1 MLKKRIVYY
10 AALLMTITGVL
21 GTPVICHGEE
31 SAETVMESEG
41 GEADASNL
49 IAGEDERAA
58 QQSVGEEGVEPVYAE
73 DLKEGTYSIEVDS
86 SSSMFRI
93 VNAELTV
100 KDGQMIAVLTLGGK
114 GYLKLFMGTG
124 EEAVA
129 ADESAYAEFVEDSEG
144 AYTYEVPVA
153 ALNTELECTS
163 FSKRKEKWYDHQI
176 FFKAETLPA
185 EAFVMEPETIDLKD
199 GDYTVNVE
207 LSGGTGRATVTSP
220 AKLRVEDQK
229 ATAVIEWSSSNYD
242 YMMVNGEKYLPVNT
256 EGNSVFEIPVLIF
269 DEAMPVAADT
279 TAMSAPH
286 EIEYTLTFDKASI
299 QGESGHMPLIVGIGV
314 VIIVL
319 AGAAAA
325 LRKKKGTSDET

>member
-10 AALLMTITGVL
+10 TALLMTITGVL
-21 GTPVICHGEE
+21 GAPVICHGEE
-31 SAETVMESEG
+31 NPETAAESE
-41 GEADASNL
+41 AANSDL
-49 IAGEDERAA
+49 IASDDERAA
-58 QQSVGEEGVEPVYAE
+58 RQDVGEEGLEPVYGE
-73 DLKEGTYSIEVDS
+73 NLKDGIYTIEVDS

-100 KDGQMIAVLTLGGK
+100 KDGQMSAVLTLGGK

-129 ADESAYAEFVEDSEG
+129 ADESEYSDFIEDSEG
-144 AYTYEVPVA
+144 AYTYEIPVE
-153 ALNTELECTS
+153 ALNRELECTS

-185 EAFVMEPETIDLKD
+185 EAFMMEQETIDLKD

-207 LSGGTGRATVTSP
+207 LSGGTGRAEVTSP
-220 AKLRVEDQK
+220 AKLRVEEQK
-229 ATAVIEWSSSNYD
+229 ATAVIEWSSPNYD

-256 EGNSVFEIPVLIF
+256 EGNSAFEIPVLVF
-269 DEAMPVAADT
+269 DEAMAVTADT

-286 EIEYTLTFDKASI
+286 EIEYTLTFAKDSI
-299 QGESGHMPLIVGIGV
+299 HSEGSGTMLVIPVALAVGVACAFGV
-314 VIIVL
+314 IL
-319 AGAAAA
+319 
-325 LRKKKGTSDET
+325 KKKRSSVNES

>member
-31 SAETVMESEG
+31 NPETAAESEVTNS
-41 GEADASNL
+41 DL
-49 IAGEDERAA
+49 IASDDERAA
-58 QQSVGEEGVEPVYAE
+58 QQDVGEEGLEPVYGE
-73 DLKEGTYSIEVDS
+73 NLKDGTYTIEVDS

-93 VNAELTV
+93 VSAELTV
-100 KDGQMIAVLTLGGK
+100 KDGQMSAVLTLGGK

-124 EEAVA
+124 EEAVT
-129 ADESAYAEFVEDSEG
+129 ADESEYSDFVEDSEG
-144 AYTYEVPVA
+144 AYTYEIPVE
-153 ALNTELECTS
+153 ALNKELECTS

-185 EAFVMEPETIDLKD
+185 EAFVMEQETIDLKD

-207 LSGGTGRATVTSP
+207 LSGGTGKAEITSP
-220 AKLRVEDQK
+220 AKLRVEEQK
-229 ATAVIEWSSSNYD
+229 ATAVIEWSSPNYD

-269 DEAMPVAADT
+269 DEAMAVTADT

-286 EIEYTLTFDKASI
+286 EIEYTLTFAKDSI
-299 QGESGHMPLIVGIGV
+299 HSESNGTMLAIPVVLAAGV
-314 VIIVL
+314 VC
-319 AGAAAA
+319 A
-325 LRKKKGTSDET
+325 LGVILKKKRSSGNES